1 MSSDCSIEQVFQSAE
16 QLSPYLKGYRC
27 GASPEGKT
35 LLIPGANENVQVISD
50 LFHELGEYSPE
61 AGNAYYLTRTW
72 DLLCWQPIYLAFI
85 AIYQCRGLLDL
96 FSIVQHVEPT
106 YTSAFYFANE
116 AVLTGEEEWLIMQAG
131 RALSQL
137 FAQYREQMN
146 QQIRIRPGFTRHLF
160 ADAILQQIVKYQ
172 SIINEICNPCKK
184 GGEIGALQHA
194 KLWLEACDLPLKQLD
209 NLRCD
214 SNTGHLTLV
223 RTSCCLAYK
232 CRDVSLCEDCPRLR
246 S

>member
-1 MSSDCSIEQVFQSAE
+1 MSSDCSIEQVFLSAE

-27 GASPEGKT
+27 GANPMGKSR
-35 LLIPGANENVQVISD
+35 LISGANENVQVVSD
-50 LFHELGEYSPE
+50 LFYELGQCSPE

-85 AIYQCRGLLDL
+85 AVYQCRGLPDL
-96 FSIVQHVEPT
+96 GTIVQHVEPT
-106 YTSAFYFANE
+106 YTSGFYFSNE
-116 AVLTGEEEWLIMQAG
+116 TLLTGEAEWLITQAG

-137 FAQYREQMN
+137 FTQYRDQMN
-146 QQIRIRPGFTRHLF
+146 QWIRIRPGFTRHLF

-172 SIINEICNPCKK
+172 SIINETCSTGKK
-184 GGEIGALQHA
+184 GDEMGVLQHA
-194 KLWLEACDLPLKQLD
+194 KLWLEACELPLKQLD
-209 NLRCD
+209 NLRSD
-214 SNTGHLTLV
+214 SNTGNLTLV

-232 CRDVSLCEDCPRLR
+232 CSGVSLCDDCPRLR